1 MEKIHLLNHLESGMC
16 ARRAEHGAAQVSRP
30 LKEQCRT
37 YFKVLLRLQG
47 GGQTTFS

>member
-1 MEKIHLLNHLESGMC
+1 MEKTHLLNQLESGMC
-16 ARRAEHGAAQVSRP
+16 ARWAEHGAAEFSRP

-37 YFKVLLRLQG
+37 YFKVLLHLQG